1 MEKIKLIP
9 ADILSKTF
17 SGQMFGY
24 NKKEVESFLEMI
36 ANQLEE
42 MMLAKN
48 ESISLKNATEP
59 ESMDS
64 EIPDKNLIS
73 SALIIAEQTKKDI
86 IENAKNEA
94 ENIKKSAELK
104 AKKMIS
110 DAQQYLNVM
119 EHEYINLKDK
129 KKDFLLHFKSEIEIL
144 LERINSDPLF
154 KEKKNTENKGE
165 NNDQ

>member
-24 NKKEVESFLEMI
+24 NKKEVESFLELI

-42 MMLAKN
+42 MMQEEN
-48 ESISLKNATEP
+48 EDLTLENSVE
-59 ESMDS
+59 ESQ
-64 EIPDKNLIS
+64 ETNIPDKNLIS
-73 SALIIAEQTKKDI
+73 NALIVAEQTRKDI
-86 IENAKNEA
+86 IDNAKNEA
-94 ENIKKSAELK
+94 ENIVKSAELK

-119 EHEYINLKDK
+119 EHEYINLKEK
-129 KKDFLLHFKSEIEIL
+129 KKDFLMHFRSEIEIL
-144 LERINSDPLF
+144 LERINKDPLL
-154 KEKKNTENKGE
+154 KEKNTSEEKGE

>member
-42 MMLAKN
+42 MMQEKN
-48 ESISLKNATEP
+48 EGLNLEDTIDE
-59 ESMDS
+59 DS
-64 EIPDKNLIS
+64 NPQIPDKNLIS
-73 SALIIAEQTKKDI
+73 NALIIAEQTKKDI
-86 IENAKNEA
+86 IDNAKNEA

-144 LERINSDPLF
+144 LERINNDPLF
-154 KEKKNTENKGE
+154 NVKTKTDNKGE